1 MTGQSLGQLKALFQH
16 LSETQ
21 RALETEVSA
30 HEAILSSVRLTLTS
44 YHNSLPC
51 LMFF

>member
-1 MTGQSLGQLKALFQH
+1 MTGQSLGQLKALLQH

-30 HEAILSSVRLTLTS
+30 HEAILSSVRLTHIYIYTITYS
-44 YHNSLPC
+44 NV
-51 LMFF
+51 